1 MGMMTVVSI
10 LNDAWLIIKEN
21 PEQFI
26 KNIEDGMHNYSG
38 KTVNMYP
45 VGNHANPM
53 EVHRSF
59 HNSLNQVLIVGG
71 NHMENLIE
79 LRPTRTNDDFY
90 LAYKMT
96 TANLAKSLAESTI
109 REIQDEFAQL
119 VYENM
124 KLVGRGVDDIS
135 KCASEYSTFQKMDE
149 KTQNA
154 VIWKIGSLF
163 NKNE

>member
-10 LNDAWLIIKEN
+10 LNDAWPLIKEN

-26 KNIEDGMHNYSG
+26 KNIEDGMYNYSG
-38 KTVNMYP
+38 KAVNMYP

-59 HNSLNQVLIVGG
+59 HNSLNHVLIVGG
-71 NHMENLIE
+71 NHMEDLTE
-79 LRPTRTNDDFY
+79 LRPSRTNDDFY

-96 TANLAKSLAESTI
+96 TANLAKSFAESTI
-109 REIQDEFAQL
+109 REVQDEFAKL
-119 VYENM
+119 VYETM
-124 KLVGRGVDDIS
+124 KLTGKCIDDIA
-135 KCASEYSTFQKMDE
+135 KFANEYSTFQKMDE
-149 KTQNA
+149 QTQKA

-163 NKNE
+163 NQNE